1 MTQKPDF
8 IVYQHG
14 TVWSFQ
20 AVTKAA
26 KLFVE
31 EHVHVEPW
39 QGIPAAFTADYRPSR
54 DLVEA
59 LIAEGYV
66 VEGR

>member
-20 AVTKAA
+20 AVTEAA
-26 KLFVE
+26 RLVIE
-31 EHVHVEPW
+31 EHVLVEPW
-39 QGIPAAFTADYRPSR
+39 QGIPAAFTADYRPAR
-54 DLVEA
+54 HLVEA
-59 LIAEGYV
+59 LIADGYI